1 MELIYAPSSWLT
13 KQVKPFD
20 FDTTDAIQTA
30 QEMVDLMD
38 LHKGIGISAI
48 QVGLD
53 AQIFVMRPTQ
63 HSELKEAFAVINPV
77 IQKISEETD
86 SKYEGC
92 LSYPNLILNVKRPI
106 KLVTQFLDAD
116 AKECIIVLEGYDA
129 RVFLHEYDHLQGIEF
144 TDRVSKL
151 KLGMAMKK
159 KIKREKRYING

>member
-38 LHKGIGISAI
+38 LHKGIGISAN

-86 SKYEGC
+86 Q
-92 LSYPNLILNVKRPI
+92 LNW
-106 KLVTQFLDAD
+106 
-116 AKECIIVLEGYDA
+116 
-129 RVFLHEYDHLQGIEF
+129 
-144 TDRVSKL
+144 
-151 KLGMAMKK
+151 
-159 KIKREKRYING
+159 